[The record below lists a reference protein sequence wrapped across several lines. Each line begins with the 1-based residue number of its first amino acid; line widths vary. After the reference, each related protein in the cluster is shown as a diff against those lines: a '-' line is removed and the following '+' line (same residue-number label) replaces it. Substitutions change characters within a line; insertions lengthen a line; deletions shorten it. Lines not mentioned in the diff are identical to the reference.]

1 MRPAREIEESVLS
14 ELERLLRRTTRKDQL
29 QRIQCVLLRAR
40 QGLSCDEVAGVVGWN
55 PCWVRQVWSA
65 FLRRGPEAL
74 ISKARGGRRRA
85 NLSLQEE
92 AALVRGFEEK
102 ARAAG
107 ILVVSQIH
115 AAYEREAGHEVP
127 KSTIYRV
134 LERQGW
140 RKVSPRPRHPK
151 NDPEACEAF
160 KKNSRRSSRARV
172 GGRGRAGGVCG

>member
-1 MRPAREIEESVLS
+1 MRPARGIEESVLS
-14 ELERLLRRTTRKDQL
+14 ELERLLRHTTRKDQL

-40 QGLSCDEVAGVVGWN
+40 QGLTCEEVAGVVGWN

-74 ISKARGGRRRA
+74 ISQARGGRRRA
-85 NLSLQEE
+85 NLSLREE
-92 AALVRGFEEK
+92 TNLVRRFEEK

-107 ILVVSQIH
+107 ILVVSEIH
-115 AAYEREAGHEVP
+115 AAYEQEVGRAVP

-134 LERQGW
+134 LARQGW
-140 RKVSPRPRHPK
+140 RKVAPRPRHPK

-160 KKNSRRSSRARV
+160 KKNSRRSSRGNV
-172 GGRGRAGGVCG
+172 GGKRRSGGACG